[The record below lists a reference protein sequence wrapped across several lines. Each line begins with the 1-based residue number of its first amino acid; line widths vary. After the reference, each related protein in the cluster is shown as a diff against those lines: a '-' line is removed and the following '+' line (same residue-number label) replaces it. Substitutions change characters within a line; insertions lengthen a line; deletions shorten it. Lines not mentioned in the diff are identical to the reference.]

1 MYAVDRG
8 DSYNRR
14 TALMTMIPP
23 YTINLTILDL
33 AERIGEAI
41 LEPTISAPQDTRP
54 ESSQVTRSLAILEG
68 KMSRQQILHALGL
81 SDRKSYRK
89 RYLLPALEH
98 GFVKMARPESLM
110 ASHQNYQLSARERLA
125 AR

>member
-1 MYAVDRG
+1 MHAVDRG

-41 LEPTISAPQDTRP
+41 LEATICPPRHPPDKLPSNTFSWPSWKAKCHDTRFC
-54 ESSQVTRSLAILEG
+54 T
-68 KMSRQQILHALGL
+68 
-81 SDRKSYRK
+81 
-89 RYLLPALEH
+89 
-98 GFVKMARPESLM
+98 
-110 ASHQNYQLSARERLA
+110 LSA
-125 AR
+125 